1 MPGPRSPLAASLVLS
16 DAEQAALEHLV
27 RATTTPQG
35 VARRARMVLLVAAG
49 HSISETARRVETQ
62 RWIVGQWVGRF
73 QADRL
78 EGLTDRPRSGRPAV
92 FPPLGGGPHRRPGLH
107 AAR

>member
-16 DAEQAALEHLV
+16 DAEQAALQQLV
-27 RATTTPQG
+27 RSTTAAAG
-35 VARRARMVLLVAAG
+35 LVRRARMVLLVAEG
-49 HSISETARRVETQ
+49 HSISETARRVDAT
-62 RWIVGQWVGRF
+62 RWLVGQWVGRF

-78 EGLTDRPRSGRPAV
+78 PGLTDRPRSGRPAV

>member
-16 DAEQAALEHLV
+16 DAEQEALEHLV
-27 RATTTPQG
+27 RATTTAHG

-62 RWIVGQWVGRF
+62 RWLVGQWVRRF
-73 QADRL
+73 QTDRL
-78 EGLTDRPRSGRPAV
+78 NGLNDRPRSGRPPV
-92 FPPLGGGPHRRPGLH
+92 FPPRGGG
-107 AAR
+107 